1 MPLSSAIIFM
11 AMVLGFWVGLD
22 MDPIT
27 WPKSRE
33 GNLSVTSSQ
42 SHKLDPRGRK
52 VKILA
57 TLGPASANP
66 EMIRKLIRAGADAFR
81 VNMSHADH
89 ATHEKTIA
97 YVREAEKEI
106 GQPIS
111 ILCDL
116 QGPKLRVGTFKE
128 GRAVIR
134 HSGHFTLDRN
144 PSRAMKPASACRIPS
159 CSAS

>member
-116 QGPKLRVGTFKE
+116 QG
-128 GRAVIR
+128 
-134 HSGHFTLDRN
+134 RN
-144 PSRAMKPASACRIPS
+144 CAWAPSRKAARSSAIRATSRWTAIR
-159 CSAS
+159 AGR